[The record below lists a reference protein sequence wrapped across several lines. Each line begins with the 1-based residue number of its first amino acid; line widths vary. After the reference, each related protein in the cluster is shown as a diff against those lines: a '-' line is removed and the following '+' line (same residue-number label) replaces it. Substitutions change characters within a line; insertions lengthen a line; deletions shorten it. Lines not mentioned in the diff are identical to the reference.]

1 MKRNVWVG
9 LLGLALGLILAAC
22 GGQMGLQGVGVSG
35 SSGSGPLTGA
45 IYTTKGDGSLV
56 NGNVYDSKDQVYLNG
71 GPPPNAPCSAAGL
84 PDGDY
89 YFQVTD
95 PSGTVLLSNDP
106 IEERKVR
113 VTDGVFTQYLGTTHD
128 VGSGRCPG
136 AISVALFPY
145 ADTPNPGA
153 STRSGLPR

>member
-56 NGNVYDSKDQVYLNG
+56 NGNVYDSKGDVYLNG
-71 GPPPNAPCSAAGL
+71 GPPPNAPAPPPACRTGSTTSRSPTPRGPCSSAPTA
-84 PDGDY
+84 
-89 YFQVTD
+89 
-95 PSGTVLLSNDP
+95 
-106 IEERKVR
+106 
-113 VTDGVFTQYLGTTHD
+113 
-128 VGSGRCPG
+128 
-136 AISVALFPY
+136 
-145 ADTPNPGA
+145 
-153 STRSGLPR
+153 